1 MHRPVMLRE
10 ALDGLRVCS
19 GGRYVDGTAGG
30 GGHAEA
36 ILQRLGA
43 GGGLLALDR
52 DAEAVRRVCA
62 RLASWGATVRI
73 EQGNFADMET
83 SVRQH
88 GWERVDGV
96 LLDLGMSS
104 DQVEAPERGFSFA
117 QDGPLDMRMD
127 RAQGRT
133 AAELVNQLD
142 EASLAQLFWRLGE
155 ERGARRIARALVTER
170 ERAPITTTGRL
181 ADLVVRVSGGH
192 RGRLHPATKV
202 FQALRLAVNAELEN
216 LEQGLEAALRL
227 LAPGGRLVVIAFHSL
242 EDRVVKQTVGRHV
255 PRWESL
261 PAGGRRRLGLEPPV
275 RWITR
280 RPLQPA
286 AAECADNPR
295 ARSARLRV
303 AEMADRL

>member
-1 MHRPVMLRE
+1 MHQPVMLAE
-10 ALDGLRVCS
+10 ALDGLQVR
-19 GGRYVDGTAGG
+19 GAGRYVDGTAGG
-30 GGHAEA
+30 GGHAAA
-36 ILQRLGA
+36 ILQRLEA

-52 DAEAVRRVCA
+52 DAAAVARVRA
-62 RLASWGATVRI
+62 RLAGGGAAAQAV
-73 EQGNFADMET
+73 QGNFADMEII
-83 SVRQH
+83 VRRC

-104 DQVEAPERGFSFA
+104 DQVDAPERGFSFTH
-117 QDGPLDMRMD
+117 DGPLDMRMD
-127 RAQGRT
+127 VTRGRT
-133 AAELVNQLD
+133 AADVVNTLD
-142 EASLAQLFWRLGE
+142 EAGLAGLFARLGG
-155 ERGARRIARALVTER
+155 ERQARRIARALVA
-170 ERAPITTTGRL
+170 ERARAPLATTGRL
-181 ADLVVRVSGGH
+181 AEVVARAVGGR

-261 PAGGRRRLGLEPPV
+261 PAGGRRRLGRPPPV

-280 RPLQPA
+280 HPLRPS
-286 AAECADNPR
+286 AAECAANPR

-303 AEMADRL
+303 AERTGEP